1 MVGLQYLS
9 YLDFSSPASISY
21 KKIKRKVGY
30 GNQEKGIQQN
40 IPEGELKRLRLDD
53 EGSSQKGEIAAM
65 EVEQGIESN

>member
-1 MVGLQYLS
+1 M
-9 YLDFSSPASISY
+9 
-21 KKIKRKVGY
+21 GY

-53 EGSSQKGEIAAM
+53 EGSSQKGGIAAM